1 MILWP
6 LSKEH
11 LQRLEDTLAS
21 KFDNPH
27 TVELINDANAG
38 YIAYSETLQNKKTKT
53 TINVSEPVILS
64 LIVEHHLESF
74 VEHEYLQVKGTGDH
88 NIASLNPPEII
99 QDSLWDM
106 ARQMITDTM
115 LDTVKCTNVIIQQQ
129 LAKDYVEFECKKFEY
144 LFEKYDSM
152 ILQAVKLITYGYL
165 DVLCEHLKVEYKT
178 QKDRWDIFDLSIH
191 QAAKEVFDEFI
202 FLRKESNSVNLFDSC
217 VKLDMK
223 IRQQK
228 KIF

>member
-11 LQRLEDTLAS
+11 LQRLEDTFAS
-21 KFDNPH
+21 KFDSSHN
-27 TVELINDANAG
+27 VELINDANAG

-64 LIVEHHLESF
+64 LIVEDHLESF
-74 VEHEYLQVKGTGDH
+74 VEHEYLHVKETGEH
-88 NIASLNPPEII
+88 TIASLNPPEII

-115 LDTVKCTNVIIQQQ
+115 LDTVKCTNVIIQQK
-129 LAKDYVEFECKKFEY
+129 LAKDYAEFECKKFEY

-165 DVLCEHLKVEYKT
+165 DALCGHLKVEYKT
-178 QKDRWDIFDLSIH
+178 KKDRWDIFDLSIH
-191 QAAKEVFDEFI
+191 QAAKEVFDELI
-202 FLRKESNSVNLFDSC
+202 FLRKDGNNVNLFDSC

>member
-1 MILWP
+1 
-6 LSKEH
+6 
-11 LQRLEDTLAS
+11 
-21 KFDNPH
+21 
-27 TVELINDANAG
+27 
-38 YIAYSETLQNKKTKT
+38 
-53 TINVSEPVILS
+53 
-64 LIVEHHLESF
+64 
-74 VEHEYLQVKGTGDH
+74 
-88 NIASLNPPEII
+88 
-99 QDSLWDM
+99 M

-129 LAKDYVEFECKKFEY
+129 LAKDYAEFECKKYEY

-152 ILQAVKLITYGYL
+152 ILQAVKPITYGYL

-191 QAAKEVFDEFI
+191 QAAKEVFDELI
-202 FLRKESNSVNLFDSC
+202 FLRKDDNRVNLFDSC